1 MMIRAT
7 LVFAVAISVLS
18 ICLPFG
24 SAKNLVQIEFT
35 GKLHRELNPEVS
47 GFAVRH
53 LTPANEATLKKL
65 NVSLKSPDRA
75 LAGNILHPKTK
86 EDITVVLLESAT
98 ALTLCADVN
107 QDGTLPASECLPL
120 TKPKNLTGPNVY
132 AGEVRFEL
140 PVSMKY
146 FQSFPVVVRLFNS
159 EKDPEIKKGNR
170 TVLYSFGVYVK
181 GTANIAGRE
190 TLVKYSF
197 DLKTGLIDPL
207 NGQLGFD
214 VNGDGQI
221 DMGNFSSEWTGATNE
236 TVVFRVGQHYVSTK
250 SVNTETGEISLRS
263 HDAKDYKRIEVYV
276 GAEIPDFSFQD
287 FDGAPRKLSDFKG
300 KYVLLDFWGSWCTP
314 CKVEMPYLKAA
325 YARFKSRG
333 FEILGMDKDED
344 PAKAK
349 LFVNENQMDWP
360 QATTESIIDLI
371 RFRFRISGWPS
382 KILID
387 PQQRVV
393 MVDAKGQL
401 NGDKLAD
408 ALDKLLPRN

>member
-1 MMIRAT
+1 
-7 LVFAVAISVLS
+7 
-18 ICLPFG
+18 
-24 SAKNLVQIEFT
+24 
-35 GKLHRELNPEVS
+35 
-47 GFAVRH
+47 
-53 LTPANEATLKKL
+53 
-65 NVSLKSPDRA
+65 
-75 LAGNILHPKTK
+75 
-86 EDITVVLLESAT
+86 
-98 ALTLCADVN
+98 
-107 QDGTLPASECLPL
+107 
-120 TKPKNLTGPNVY
+120 
-132 AGEVRFEL
+132 
-140 PVSMKY
+140 
-146 FQSFPVVVRLFNS
+146 
-159 EKDPEIKKGNR
+159 
-170 TVLYSFGVYVK
+170 
-181 GTANIAGRE
+181 
-190 TLVKYSF
+190 
-197 DLKTGLIDPL
+197 
-207 NGQLGFD
+207 
-214 VNGDGQI
+214 
-221 DMGNFSSEWTGATNE
+221 
-236 TVVFRVGQHYVSTK
+236 
-250 SVNTETGEISLRS
+250 
-263 HDAKDYKRIEVYV
+263 VYV